1 MAVKAVEQSVEDTKG
16 FYDYNEDE
24 LVTTIATERYHL
36 LRVTETTNSFWSDGR
51 DRGQAITEVAE
62 GLDQGRRGPR
72 LTFSHQGSS
81 GTSRA
86 GKSFHI
92 PDEDAQKR
100 FIRDIRAIHDIYSDD
115 DTNIVTNEIPF
126 SNPTAFDTMM
136 MAEAME
142 AIEGDLFIAWVAK
155 DGQYTRATQLFRLSN
170 PPDDYQTDEE
180 AAGFDA

>member
-1 MAVKAVEQSVEDTKG
+1 MPTKEVEKSVEDVRG
-16 FYDYNEDE
+16 FYDYDENE
-24 LVTTIATERYHL
+24 LVTTIGTERYHL
-36 LRVTETTNSFWSDGR
+36 LRVTETSNLFWPDGR

-62 GLDQGRRGPR
+62 GPDQGRRGPR

-86 GKSFHI
+86 GKAFNI

-100 FIRDIRAIHDIYSDD
+100 FIRDIRAIHDIYNDD
-115 DTNIVTNEIPF
+115 DTDAVVNEIPF
-126 SNPTAFDTMM
+126 SNPTAYDTMM

-170 PPDDYQTDEE
+170 PPDDYQTDED